1 MINIIEKNKRL
12 WMFYCT
18 VLRALGWILLCI
30 GGIGFVMLL
39 LESIQTGGEVTFK
52 GGFGPFKRSYN
63 LFVNIGLVSLGLS
76 QLVRYLCSSDNKM
89 GPLLRYGDKIFYL
102 YAIITVWQVGFW
114 IWLVATGWMGSN
126 TSVLQHQAHSL
137 PHQVHYSTMYMSKAA
152 NGLHWFIFFLPTLL
166 YKGAKVLILVGLGK
180 FLKQVIAIIKDSK
193 QSSDIKTAV

>member
-18 VLRALGWILLCI
+18 VLRVLGWILLCI

-39 LESIQTGGEVTFK
+39 LEYIQTGGEVTFK

-63 LFVNIGLVSLGLS
+63 LFVNIGLVSLGFS
-76 QLVRYLCSSDNKM
+76 QLVRYLCGNDNKM

-102 YAIITVWQVGFW
+102 YAILTVLQVGIW
-114 IWLVATGWMGSN
+114 IWLSTGRMGSN
-126 TSVLQHQAHSL
+126 TSVLQHQAHSF
-137 PHQVHYSTMYMSKAA
+137 PHQVDYITMYTSKAA

-166 YKGAKVLILVGLGK
+166 YKGAKVIILVGLGK
-180 FLKQVIAIIKDSK
+180 FLKQLIPITKDSK

>member
-18 VLRALGWILLCI
+18 VLRVLGWVLLCM

-39 LESIQTGGEVTFK
+39 LESFRTGGGVTFE
-52 GGFGPFKRSYN
+52 GVLGVFKRSYHH
-63 LFVNIGLVSLGLS
+63 FVNIGLVSLGFS
-76 QLVRYLCSSDNKM
+76 QLVRYLRVNDNKM

-102 YAIITVWQVGFW
+102 YAIITVLQVGIW
-114 IWLVATGWMGSN
+114 IWLSTGRMGSN
-126 TSVLQHQAHSL
+126 TSVLQHQAHSF
-137 PHQVHYSTMYMSKAA
+137 PHQVDYITMYTSDPAD
-152 NGLHWFIFFLPTLL
+152 GLRWFIFFLPTLL

-180 FLKQVIAIIKDSK
+180 FLKQLIAIIEDSK